1 MVMCHDR
8 VPWSCARWF
17 ISLLAMTGS
26 GAFMRLLVSLSI
38 RGWEEGFNAIR
49 SARAYVWSLVQGRDM
64 TQAVQAQTFDRLTET
79 MREGRKTRKLS
90 PKYQARGRNPLAS
103 PLASL
108 LQNASK
114 STSRLLTRKKSEVAP
129 GRGAAPRRLL
139 WSHDH
144 VSDYKSTPVTQRA
157 ASSSA
162 RNVDAHK
169 MEMSNCPCEWPE
181 APWSISRARRT
192 PSHRALMLMT
202 FDLVDDCLDVDDSRA
217 LMLMTLDLALSPAQE
232 EEQEQEWLDSIQHAC
247 GPASDDLWPCFDLMR
262 EGNLGTV
269 EQNLMCNSPGPA
281 SAPSTEES
289 CRETEYSKEDWE
301 CEDVSRQQKEL
312 ETQIDSFSCSPVLL
326 ASPEMHAEGIGLL
339 A

>member
-1 MVMCHDR
+1 
-8 VPWSCARWF
+8 
-17 ISLLAMTGS
+17 
-26 GAFMRLLVSLSI
+26 MRLLVSLSI

-64 TQAVQAQTFDRLTET
+64 TQPVQAQTET

-108 LQNASK
+108 LRNASK
-114 STSRLLTRKKSEVAP
+114 STTRLLTRRKSDVAP

-144 VSDYKSTPVTQRA
+144 VSDYELTPVAQRA
-157 ASSSA
+157 ALSSV

-169 MEMSNCPCEWPE
+169 METSNSPCEWPE

-192 PSHRALMLMT
+192 PSHSALMLM
-202 FDLVDDCLDVDDSRA
+202 S
-217 LMLMTLDLALSPAQE
+217 LDLALSPAQE
-232 EEQEQEWLDSIQHAC
+232 EEQEQEWLDSIHHAS
-247 GPASDDLWPCFDLMR
+247 GPASGDLWPCFDLMR
-262 EGNLGTV
+262 EGNPGTA
-269 EQNLMCNSPGPA
+269 EQNLMCNSPGPP

-301 CEDVSRQQKEL
+301 SEDVARQQKEL
-312 ETQIDSFSCSPVLL
+312 ESQIDSFSCSPVLL
-326 ASPEMHAEGIGLL
+326 ASPEMHAEGLGLM